1 MNPTLQKAI
10 DRMPTILVNNAPSM
24 IRRMLIAMKA
34 KIAERG
40 HQANASHGML
50 FLKVGEE
57 DLVRAFAAA
66 TEQVVDVVRQK
77 IERRR
82 GSPPSLALEMFGDG
96 DGHPAEDFDT
106 SDACFSSLCHKAAA
120 WGVIGCDA
128 YDKNVF
134 IKILEQ
140 ALEQSRMDRQAMA
153 ELMPYARQA
162 LNTELCKLYGK
173 LESVGVA
180 AGAPP
185 A

>member
-10 DRMPTILVNNAPSM
+10 DRMPTILVKNAPSM
-24 IRRMLIAMKA
+24 VQRMLVTMKA
-34 KIAERG
+34 MVSERG

-50 FLKVGEE
+50 FLKVGEA
-57 DLVRAFAAA
+57 DLVREFGVA
-66 TEQVVDVVRQK
+66 TAQAVDAVRQK

-82 GSPPSLALEMFGDG
+82 GSPPSLSLEMDSDG
-96 DGHPAEDFDT
+96 DAHPGDDFNT
-106 SDACFSSLCHKAAA
+106 SDAIFSSLCNKATA

-128 YDKNVF
+128 YDKDVF

-140 ALEQSRMDRQAMA
+140 AFERSRMDHQASA

-162 LNTELCKLYGK
+162 LNSELCKLYGK

-180 AGAPP
+180 AVT
-185 A
+185 